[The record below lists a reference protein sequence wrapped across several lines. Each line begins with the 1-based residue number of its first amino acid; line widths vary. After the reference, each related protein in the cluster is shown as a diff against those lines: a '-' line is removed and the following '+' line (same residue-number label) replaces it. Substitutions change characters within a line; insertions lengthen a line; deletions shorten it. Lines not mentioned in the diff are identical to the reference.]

1 MGYGQGS
8 AMALPIY
15 GLFMKKVLADKSLPY
30 DPNAKFEFPTDI
42 SLCTKEYFG
51 GTGYTSDPGYSS
63 GSGSES
69 DVAEEESIE
78 GIFD

>member
-1 MGYGQGS
+1 MLPFESTIELTKIGS
-8 AMALPIY
+8 TRMPL
-15 GLFMKKVLADKSLPY
+15 LA
-30 DPNAKFEFPTDI
+30 NAKFEFPTDI

-63 GSGSES
+63 GGGSES
-69 DVAEEESIE
+69 DAAEEESIE